1 MKFTRNLSEIL
12 IIAIVLITVSTSCT
26 TGKYLKTESA
36 KGTEIIGTYSVLF
49 YANRNPIEPKT
60 IAILDIEGD
69 DYAFEINAPEKYYTI
84 SNGVPAMAALKDAI
98 QFVESLKYRIN
109 KILDDNGRII
119 GYDVRPLKNI
129 SYNLGYGLSDIL
141 AVNYEIK
148 DMKVVVNVDLKSHF
162 KEHLRRDLFG
172 GD

>member
-1 MKFTRNLSEIL
+1 MKFIHKLCEIL
-12 IIAIVLITVSTSCT
+12 IIAIVLVTVSASCT

-49 YANRNPIEPKT
+49 YANRNPLELKT

-69 DYAFEINAPEKYYTI
+69 DYTFEINAPEKNYTI
-84 SNGVPAMAALKDAI
+84 SSGVPAMAALKDAI
-98 QFVESLKYRIN
+98 QFVESLKYHIN
-109 KILDDNGRII
+109 KILDDNGIII

-129 SYNLGYGLSDIL
+129 SYNLGYDPSDIL
-141 AVNYEIK
+141 TVNYEIK
-148 DMKVVVNVDLKSHF
+148 DMKVIVNIDLKSHF

>member
-60 IAILDIEGD
+60 IVILDIDED
-69 DYAFEINAPEKYYTI
+69 DYAFEINAPEKDYTI

-119 GYDVRPLKNI
+119 GYDVRPLKNL
-129 SYNLGYGLSDIL
+129 SYNLGYASSDIL

-148 DMKVVVNVDLKSHF
+148 DMKVVVNIDLKSHF

>member
-1 MKFTRNLSEIL
+1 MKFTRNICEIL

-69 DYAFEINAPEKYYTI
+69 DYTFEINAPEKDYTI

-98 QFVESLKYRIN
+98 QFVESLKYRTN
-109 KILDDNGRII
+109 KILADNGRII

-129 SYNLGYGLSDIL
+129 SYNIGYSPSDIL

-148 DMKVVVNVDLKSHF
+148 DMKVVVNIDLKSHF